1 MSTWD
6 KIEEV
11 LEAQTVGV
19 RLTEREAFVV
29 QEALETWA
37 DKIIAEASAWDVLAN
52 FGLLSEWWPFS
63 QKKSAEPSQTRSDM
77 TGGGE
82 KAVKGLDPREVEI
95 VRTFASNAK
104 SRTGN
109 TGEIMAL
116 PPKEWQRIK
125 QEIEASP
132 DYYDKLLGNVISASG
147 LVKKIE
153 DQLRGV
159 MGPAAAAKK
168 EPIDPGPGMDG
179 SPEEMTPA
187 IHGSAQFSTDDF
199 GKPSAEPVSQAGG
212 EEPFTPA
219 PAAKPRSARKKV
231 TAPTAPPAGAPS
243 ADDPVSRRKRVAA
256 QDAEM
261 MGGNTKPI
269 GRVKVR

>member
-6 KIEEV
+6 KIEEA
-11 LEAQTVGV
+11 LGAQTVGV

-37 DKIIAEASAWDVLAN
+37 DKVIAEASAWDVLAN
-52 FGLLSEWWPFS
+52 FGLLSEWWPFG
-63 QKKSAEPSQTRSDM
+63 QKKSAEQPATRSNM

-82 KAVKGLDPREVEI
+82 KAVKGLDPREVEL

-125 QEIEASP
+125 QEIEAQP

-159 MGPAAAAKK
+159 MGAAASAKK

-179 SPEEMTPA
+179 APEEMTPA
-187 IHGSAQFSTDDF
+187 IHGSAQYSTDDF
-199 GKPSAEPVSQAGG
+199 GKPAG
-212 EEPFTPA
+212 EAPPPA
-219 PAAKPRSARKKV
+219 VKPKSSRKKV
-231 TAPTAPPAGAPS
+231 AAPTAPPAGAPS

-261 MGGNTKPI
+261 MGGKTKPI